1 MSKKTN
7 FFWASYADLMTSLFF
22 IMLVLFVLV
31 IAMMKRQQQA
41 TEQQLRKI
49 IEIQSAVK
57 ELPKAYFK
65 YDTVYKRFSLIQ
77 NVEFIINQDAL
88 KNPMDKKYLINVGHS
103 IKKLIDT
110 LKIKYQNQDIRYLVL
125 IEGMSSSDDYKN
137 NYLLSYARAW
147 AVKKLWDAN
156 NINLDPSICE
166 IQISGSGTGGV
177 GRFSKSQGK
186 KNQRILI
193 QIIPKIGNIDSN

>member
-41 TEQQLRKI
+41 TEQQLQKI
-49 IEIQSAVK
+49 KEIQSAVK
-57 ELPKAYFK
+57 ELPQEYFAY
-65 YDTVYKRFSLIQ
+65 DSEYKRFSLIE
-77 NVEFIINQDAL
+77 NVEFAINTDVL
-88 KNPMDKKYLINVGHS
+88 KNQSDEKYLVNVGRS

-110 LKIKYQNQDIRYLVL
+110 LKVKYQNQDIKYMIL
-125 IEGMSSSDDYKN
+125 IEGMSSSDNYKN

-147 AVKKLWDAN
+147 AVKKLWDKN
-156 NINLDPSICE
+156 GISLDPAICE

-177 GRFSKSQGK
+177 GRYAKSRDK

-193 QIIPKIGNIDSN
+193 QVIPKIGNIE

>member
-1 MSKKTN
+1 MSKKAN

-22 IMLVLFVLV
+22 IMLVLFVLA

-41 TEQQLRKI
+41 TERQLRKI

-57 ELPKAYFK
+57 ELPKDYFAY
-65 YDTVYKRFSLIQ
+65 DSIYKRFSLIE
-77 NVEFIINQDAL
+77 NVEFVINTDIL
-88 KNPMDKKYLINVGHS
+88 KKQSDEKYLVNVGFS

-110 LKIKYQNQDIRYLVL
+110 LKVKYQNQDIKYLIL
-125 IEGMSSSDDYKN
+125 IEGMSSGDNYKN

-156 NINLDPSICE
+156 NIKLDPAICE

-177 GRFSKSQGK
+177 GRYPKINDK

-193 QIIPKIGNIDSN
+193 QVIPKIGAIE

>member
-1 MSKKTN
+1 
-7 FFWASYADLMTSLFF
+7 MTSLFF

-31 IAMMKRQQQA
+31 IVMMKRQQAA

-57 ELPKAYFK
+57 ELPKEYFT
-65 YDTVYKRFSLIQ
+65 YDAVYKRYSLIQ
-77 NVEFIINQDAL
+77 NIEFTTNTDRL
-88 KNPMDKKYLINVGHS
+88 RDYKDEKYLIKVGQS

-110 LKIKYQNQDIRYLVL
+110 LKIKYKNQDIKYVVL
-125 IEGMSSSDDYKN
+125 IEGMSSSDNYKN

-147 AVKKLWDAN
+147 AVKKLWDQHK
-156 NINLDPSICE
+156 IILDQEICE

-177 GRFSKSQGK
+177 GRFKKNDK

-193 QIIPKIGNIDSN
+193 QIIPKIGTIE

>member
-1 MSKKTN
+1 MSKKAN

-22 IMLVLFVLV
+22 IMLVLFVLA

-41 TEQQLRKI
+41 TERQLRKI

-57 ELPKAYFK
+57 ELPKDYFAY
-65 YDTVYKRFSLIQ
+65 DSIYKRFSLIE
-77 NVEFIINQDAL
+77 NVEFVINTDIL
-88 KNPMDKKYLINVGHS
+88 KKQSDEKYLVNVGFS
-103 IKKLIDT
+103 IKKLIYT
-110 LKIKYQNQDIRYLVL
+110 LKVKYQNQDIKYLIL
-125 IEGMSSSDDYKN
+125 IEGMSSGDNYKN

-156 NINLDPSICE
+156 NIKLDPAICE

-177 GRFSKSQGK
+177 GRYPKINDK

-193 QIIPKIGNIDSN
+193 QVIPKIGAIE

>member
-1 MSKKTN
+1 MTKKAN

-41 TEQQLRKI
+41 TERQLRKI

-57 ELPKAYFK
+57 ELPKDYFAY
-65 YDTVYKRFSLIQ
+65 DSIYKRFSLIE
-77 NVEFIINQDAL
+77 NVEFAINTDIL
-88 KNPMDKKYLINVGHS
+88 KKQSDEKYLVNVGFS

-110 LKIKYQNQDIRYLVL
+110 LKVKYQNQDIKYLIL
-125 IEGMSSSDDYKN
+125 IEGMSSGDNYKN

-156 NINLDPSICE
+156 NIKLDPAICE

-177 GRFSKSQGK
+177 GRYPKTNDK

-193 QIIPKIGNIDSN
+193 QVIPKIGTIE

>member
-31 IAMMKRQQQA
+31 IAMMKRQQAA

-57 ELPKAYFK
+57 ELPAEYFIYEK
-65 YDTVYKRFSLIQ
+65 DFKRFALKK
-77 NVEFIINQDAL
+77 NVEFVINTDIL
-88 KNPMDKKYLINVGHS
+88 KKQSDEKYLINVGQS
-103 IKKLIDT
+103 VKKLIDT
-110 LKIKYQNQDIRYLVL
+110 LKVKYKNQDIKYLIL
-125 IEGMSSSDDYKN
+125 IEGMSSSDNYKN

-147 AVKKLWDAN
+147 AVKKLWDTN
-156 NINLDPSICE
+156 NIDLDPSICE
-166 IQISGSGTGGV
+166 IQISGSGPGGI
-177 GRFSKSQGK
+177 GRYRKNEDK

-193 QIIPKIGNIDSN
+193 QIIPKIGNID

>member
-31 IAMMKRQQQA
+31 IAMMKRQQLA
-41 TEQQLRKI
+41 TEQQLKKI

-57 ELPKAYFK
+57 ALPKKYFAY
-65 YDTVYKRFSLIQ
+65 DSIYKRYSLLQ
-77 NVEFIINQDAL
+77 NVEFKTNTDIL
-88 KNPMDKKYLINVGHS
+88 KDQKDKQYLVKVGES
-103 IKKLIDT
+103 IKQLIDT
-110 LKIKYQNQDIRYLVL
+110 LQVKYKNQDIKYLVL
-125 IEGMSSSDDYKN
+125 IEGMSSSDNYTN
-137 NYLLSYARAW
+137 NYPLSYLRAW
-147 AVKKLWDAN
+147 AVKKLWDDNKIHLNA
-156 NINLDPSICE
+156 SVCE

-177 GRFSKSQGK
+177 GRFTRKQGK

-193 QIIPKIGNIDSN
+193 QVIPKIGNIE

>member
-31 IAMMKRQQQA
+31 ITMMKRQQHA

-57 ELPKAYFK
+57 ELPKDYFAY
-65 YDTVYKRFSLIQ
+65 DSIYKRFSLIE
-77 NVEFIINQDAL
+77 NVEFAL
-88 KNPMDKKYLINVGHS
+88 NTNVLKKKSDEQYLVNVGYS

-110 LKIKYQNQDIRYLVL
+110 LKVKYQNQDIKYLVL
-125 IEGMSSSDDYKN
+125 IEGMTSGDSYKN
-137 NYLLSYARAW
+137 NYPLSYTRAW

-156 NINLDPSICE
+156 NIKLDPAICE
-166 IQISGSGTGGV
+166 IQIAGSGTGGV
-177 GRFSKSQGK
+177 GRYSKTNDK

-193 QIIPKIGNIDSN
+193 QVIPKIGNIE

>member
-1 MSKKTN
+1 MSKKNN

-41 TEQQLRKI
+41 TEQQLQKI
-49 IEIQSAVK
+49 KEIQSAVK
-57 ELPKAYFK
+57 ELPQEYFAY
-65 YDTVYKRFSLIQ
+65 DGVYKRFSLRE
-77 NVEFIINQDAL
+77 NVEFAINTDVL
-88 KNPMDKKYLINVGHS
+88 KNQSDEKYLVNVGRS

-110 LKIKYQNQDIRYLVL
+110 LKVKYQNQDIKYLIL
-125 IEGMSSSDDYKN
+125 IEGMSSSDNYKN

-147 AVKKLWDAN
+147 AVKKLWDKN
-156 NINLDPSICE
+156 GISLDPAICE

-177 GRFSKSQGK
+177 GRYSMGKDK

-193 QIIPKIGNIDSN
+193 QVIPKIGNIE